1 MYKLKNFSIYV
12 REAMFYVETISVSQI
27 APSGFL
33 VILHSVAGGALNS
46 ADAVP
51 LPCVILVN
59 YAKSSL
65 TNRLQVNILVG
76 RQRFGRQ
83 SPKMA

>member
-1 MYKLKNFSIYV
+1 
-12 REAMFYVETISVSQI
+12 MFYVETMSVSQI
-27 APSGFL
+27 ASSGFP
-33 VILHSVAGGALNS
+33 VILRSVAGGALNS
-46 ADAVP
+46 VDVVP

-65 TNRLQVNILVG
+65 TNRLQINILVG

-83 SPKMA
+83 SAKMA